1 MVRAGHPQS
10 QAVAAAL
17 NKARQGHAD
26 GNDVKPSWMNTP
38 INFTPT
44 ERPVSRPRT
53 PLRGGPR
60 PVQPAPAPAPA
71 NPDAGPDAML
81 NKIASE
87 RTLRPRRQFPDD
99 ESYDL
104 YIQRRVELGMSHP
117 TNPALPGFNHPDR
130 LLTDDEINQK
140 AEEFA
145 KGVEWN
151 KSDAGRMVQRLN
163 PFAYDPDTAKE
174 RYAERLR
181 QGNYTANR
189 NAIAQNTRNISPFS
203 KSAIGE
209 ADQQMQ
215 DYKDVMELS
224 AAAKN
229 TLPPT
234 PEAIAQQKKQQEEA
248 VQWDRALKQSET
260 RASAKEQAQM
270 QGQMAG
276 KQYSTV
282 GGGNEYG
289 TSKPTYEGSIKPD
302 DLYDAA
308 TMALKLSR
316 SLSGAPMD
324 VLDTAPIKPLDS
336 PIPESGYE
344 YPQASPAP
352 AFAATSKEYMP
363 ARPSILQGGVNYE
376 GARGVTGPLTGS
388 LVEPIVSMANR
399 KSIEDSYANS
409 GDLNFTSKA
418 VYPLSKAA
426 PVASSAPATSNA
438 PAAQTSGG
446 FFGSLFNPNYDKDR
460 LANYK
465 SDSVI
470 QRTGEGGT
478 ESALDF
484 IRNSDI
490 YKKRIADTENYAE
503 GGAIIEALR
512 RSRKHFEDGGGS
524 GGGEG
529 GSGGDGTG
537 GNSDIGGGM
546 DGGPSGGDP
555 SGGDPSGGDPSG
567 GGPSG
572 GEGFGG
578 GNEGGGGGGNDG
590 GGGGDGTTLAP
601 TPEIITPA
609 PYVYTPVGTDPTPY
623 IESDPS
629 NYQDFGAGQSAFGA
643 GQFQMAQGPQSGF
656 GGVDFSQYSSPQ
668 FAMPNFGTPQSP
680 AAPAAPMAR
689 GGTTTTTTV
698 EGAIMPHAGP
708 IHSQVAGRTDHLP
721 MHVKSG
727 SYVIPADIISAMGEG
742 NTMAGFRQ
750 AKRVFGSE
758 PYEQASPEPYA
769 QGTSPYNQA
778 SPEPYEQGPDPY
790 GAEMPT
796 KAVGGGI
803 TDDLVPIVAAGGEY
817 VITPKQVSA
826 IGKGDLDHGHKI
838 LDAFVKKT
846 RAKTIDTLKKLPGP
860 KKD

>member
-26 GNDVKPSWMNTP
+26 GERVIPDWAKEGYDPTNLKARFKYLRNQPVVQANRPTP
-38 INFTPT
+38 A
-44 ERPVSRPRT
+44 PVT
-53 PLRGGPR
+53 
-60 PVQPAPAPAPA
+60 PAPAPTAAKPEV
-71 NPDAGPDAML
+71 GPDAML

-87 RTLRPRRQFPDD
+87 RTLRPRRQFSGD

-181 QGNYTANR
+181 QGNYIANR

-248 VQWDRALKQSET
+248 AQSDRALKESEA

-276 KQYSTV
+276 RQYSTV

-289 TSKPTYEGSIKPD
+289 TSKPTYEGSIKPE

-308 TMALKLSR
+308 PVAPKPSR

-324 VLDTAPIKPLDS
+324 VLDAAPIKPLDS

-363 ARPSILQGGVNYE
+363 ARPPIFQGDVDYE
-376 GARGVTGPLTGS
+376 GLRGVTGPAPWS

-409 GDLNFTSKA
+409 GDLNFTGKA

-426 PVASSAPATSNA
+426 PVASSAPVTSNA
-438 PAAQTSGG
+438 PAATAAQTSNSGNI
-446 FFGSLFNPNYDKDR
+446 FGSLFNSNYDKDR

-470 QRTGEGGT
+470 ERTGEGGS

-490 YKKRIADTENYAE
+490 YKKRLEE
-503 GGAIIEALR
+503 GFASGGTIIEALR
-512 RSRKHFEDGGGS
+512 RSRKNYY
-524 GGGEG
+524 EG
-529 GSGGDGTG
+529 GDA
-537 GNSDIGGGM
+537 
-546 DGGPSGGDP
+546 
-555 SGGDPSGGDPSG
+555 
-567 GGPSG
+567 
-572 GEGFGG
+572 
-578 GNEGGGGGGNDG
+578 GGGGWDG
-590 GGGGDGTTLAP
+590 GVAAADEPNAYVAP
-601 TPEIITPA
+601 Q
-609 PYVYTPVGTDPTPY
+609 YVYTPVGTDPTPY

-629 NYQDFGAGQSAFGA
+629 NYQDFGAGQSTFGS
-643 GQFQMAQGPQSGF
+643 GQFQMASAPSFGVPQ
-656 GGVDFSQYSSPQ
+656 YT
-668 FAMPNFGTPQSP
+668 PNFGTPQSP

-769 QGTSPYNQA
+769 QGAEPYNQA

-796 KAVGGGI
+796 KAEGGGV

-846 RAKTIDTLKKLPGP
+846 RAKTIDTLKKLPSP